1 VPADAQQLARA
12 RRLRGRGQAAG
23 HLAVLTGA
31 QPGDIPIEQPTK
43 FEMVLN
49 VKAADV
55 LGLSLSQ
62 ELLVTV
68 Q

>member
-1 VPADAQQLARA
+1 MK
-12 RRLRGRGQAAG
+12 
-23 HLAVLTGA
+23 VLTGA

-68 Q
+68 R